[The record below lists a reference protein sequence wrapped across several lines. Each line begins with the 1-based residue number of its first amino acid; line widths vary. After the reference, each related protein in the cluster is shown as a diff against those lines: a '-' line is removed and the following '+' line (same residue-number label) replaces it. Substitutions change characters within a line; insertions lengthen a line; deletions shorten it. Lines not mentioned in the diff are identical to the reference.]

1 MREGLL
7 LWVRTDHLTDSG
19 VRHRTVLEAVQ
30 RGFSEI
36 VVRREDAGMT
46 SSANFIPIL
55 LEGGDLLMDGRK
67 AGRFVHIRG
76 EEDMP
81 DCSKS
86 QGEYLVVETSDWKVI
101 PLENLIAKCSA
112 SGVKLIASVGSVS
125 DAKLFSQT
133 LEKGVD
139 GVLITP
145 KGPEAISEFSELTE
159 SKAHPFKLEVAEVQS
174 VEQAGMGDRVCVDTT
189 SLLDV
194 GEGMLVGSQSSVF
207 FLVHSE
213 SLQSKYV
220 DSRPFRV
227 NAGPVHSY
235 VAMPGDRTGYLSELS
250 SGKEVLAV
258 STEGQSR
265 KVTVGR
271 VKIERRPLMLVKA
284 VAGGRECSVMLQ
296 NAETV
301 NLCSKEG
308 FLPVT
313 SLKKGDHV
321 LVHIQEGGRHFG
333 MKVTETIHER

>member
-1 MREGLL
+1 MSEGLVV
-7 LWVRTDHLTDSG
+7 WVRTDHLPDSG

-46 SSANFIPIL
+46 SSANFIPIM
-55 LEGGDLLMDGRK
+55 LEGGELLMDGRK
-67 AGRFVHIRG
+67 AGRFVQIRG

-81 DCSKS
+81 DCSRTH
-86 QGEYLVVETSDWKVI
+86 GEYLVVETKDWKVI
-101 PLENLIAKCSA
+101 PLENLIALCSS

-125 DAKLFSQT
+125 DARLFTQT

-139 GVLITP
+139 GLLLTP
-145 KGPEAISEFSELTE
+145 SGPESLAQFDDMVSGQS
-159 SKAHPFKLEVAEVQS
+159 SSFKLEPAEIQS
-174 VEQAGMGDRVCVDTT
+174 VEQSGMGDRVCVDTS
-189 SLLDV
+189 SLLEV

-213 SLQSKYV
+213 SLQSRYV

-235 VAMPGDRTGYLSELS
+235 VALPDDRTGYLSELS

-258 STEGQSR
+258 STSGRSR

-271 VKIERRPLMLVKA
+271 VKIERRPLVLVKA
-284 VAGGRECSVMLQ
+284 TAGGRECSVMLQ

-301 NLCSKEG
+301 NLCSGED
-308 FLPVT
+308 FIPVT

-333 MKVTETIHER
+333 MKVSETIHER